1 MRLTVLQNLILDLF
15 SCSPT
20 KHLNLSDSVCCT
32 RAVTHTTVWLGM
44 VFVPLGTYSLPQQ
57 VQLYFRLTLTS
68 RVCPAVEEQTDNGS
82 TK

>member
-1 MRLTVLQNLILDLF
+1 MSNENSRSEAKADETHCLQNLILDLF

-44 VFVPLGTYSLPQQ
+44 VFVPLGTYSLHSR
-57 VQLYFRLTLTS
+57 FSCTL
-68 RVCPAVEEQTDNGS
+68 D
-82 TK
+82 